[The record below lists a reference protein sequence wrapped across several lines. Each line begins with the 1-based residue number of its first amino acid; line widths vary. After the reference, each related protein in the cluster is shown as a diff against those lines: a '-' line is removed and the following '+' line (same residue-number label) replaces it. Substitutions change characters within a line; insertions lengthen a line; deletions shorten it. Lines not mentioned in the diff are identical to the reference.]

1 MKKTERIKEL
11 EAEIIHLKLTAKEL
25 ADNFDARAETYRDGV
40 KGAGIDT
47 NSRLAASHRGRARSY
62 NEAADRV
69 RSRFKIAQTEGVKD
83 A

>member
-1 MKKTERIKEL
+1 MKKSERIKEL
-11 EAEIIHLKLTAKEL
+11 EAEVTHLKLTAIEL
-25 ADNFDARAETYRDGV
+25 ANSFDSRAETYRDGV

-62 NEAADRV
+62 NEAADRI
-69 RSRFKIAQTEGVKD
+69 RSRFKITQPEGVKD